1 MRVTNLTVAFDS
13 RVVLRGVSAAFAE
26 GTFTVVLGP
35 NGVGKTTLLRAMV
48 GARGATSGEVELC
61 GRPLGAYGGR
71 ERAARLA
78 YVPQRSV
85 VEFGFTVAEV
95 VGLGRYGQAGVEE
108 GVVEG
113 AMRAVGMAALGGRVF
128 SELSVGQQQRATVA
142 RALAQLGLG
151 AVGLGTAGGE
161 ARGKVLLADEPV
173 ASLDPAQA
181 MGVLELLRGLADR
194 GLCVVAVVHD
204 LTVAMRYA
212 DRALVLNGEGGVETD
227 GTIGEVVGSRVLD
240 RVYGVRLEAPG
251 PGDVVLV
258 PRRGPVADE
267 RRG

>member
-13 RVVLRGVSAAFAE
+13 RVVLRGVNAAFGE

-61 GRPLGAYGGR
+61 GRPLGGYGGR
-71 ERAARLA
+71 ERATRLA

-85 VEFGFTVAEV
+85 VEFGFTVAAV
-95 VGLGRYGQAGVEE
+95 VGLGRYGQAGVEA

-113 AMRAVGMAALGGRVF
+113 AMKAVGMEALGGRVF

-151 AVGLGTAGGE
+151 VAGGE

-181 MGVLELLRGLADR
+181 MGVLELLRALADR

-212 DRALVLNGEGGVETD
+212 DRALVLNGEGGVEAD
-227 GTIGEVVGSRVLD
+227 GSIGDVVGSKVLD

-258 PRRGPVADE
+258 PRRGPVAEE

>member
-113 AMRAVGMAALGGRVF
+113 AMRAVGM
-128 SELSVGQQQRATVA
+128 E
-142 RALAQLGLG
+142 
-151 AVGLGTAGGE
+151 
-161 ARGKVLLADEPV
+161 
-173 ASLDPAQA
+173 
-181 MGVLELLRGLADR
+181 
-194 GLCVVAVVHD
+194 
-204 LTVAMRYA
+204 
-212 DRALVLNGEGGVETD
+212 ALVTVKAVCSRPFRSKRRRSGSKET
-227 GTIGEVVGSRVLD
+227 TAFLIS
-240 RVYGVRLEAPG
+240 LE
-251 PGDVVLV
+251 
-258 PRRGPVADE
+258 
-267 RRG
+267 

>member
-1 MRVTNLTVAFDS
+1 MDHA
-13 RVVLRGVSAAFAE
+13 
-26 GTFTVVLGP
+26 
-35 NGVGKTTLLRAMV
+35 
-48 GARGATSGEVELC
+48 VE
-61 GRPLGAYGGR
+61 
-71 ERAARLA
+71 
-78 YVPQRSV
+78 
-85 VEFGFTVAEV
+85 
-95 VGLGRYGQAGVEE
+95 
-108 GVVEG
+108 
-113 AMRAVGMAALGGRVF
+113 
-128 SELSVGQQQRATVA
+128 ATVA

-151 AVGLGTAGGE
+151 VAGGE

-181 MGVLELLRGLADR
+181 MGVLELLRALADR

-212 DRALVLNGEGGVETD
+212 DRALVLNGEGGVEAD
-227 GTIGEVVGSRVLD
+227 GSIGDVVGSKVLD

-258 PRRGPVADE
+258 PRRGPVAEE